1 LWGAFSNNGQVCT
14 AIERILVHKNIYNAF
29 KEKFLLQVKSL
40 RPNID
45 FGAIVNQLQM
55 EKVLEQIQNS
65 IQKGDLLLTGGQK
78 DRG

>member
-1 LWGAFSNNGQVCT
+1 M
-14 AIERILVHKNIYNAF
+14 HKNIYNAF